1 MSPPPSWFNSRSAL
15 WTGLPASDTLA
26 SMELEGKVALVTGAA
41 RGIGRAIAIGLAHAG
56 CDVAISD
63 IAQSQDG
70 ITVYPLGSD
79 AELAVTAGQ
88 IRKLGRKTTAVQADV
103 TKADDVEQMMQSI
116 EERLG
121 GLDILVANAGI
132 IMAGPVASMSD
143 EQWKR
148 IFDVNV
154 HGVFQCA
161 RAAIPR
167 LAKRGGG
174 RIVNIASVAGKTG
187 RAGLAAYC
195 ASKAAVIS
203 LTQSMAEELGPM
215 QIAVNAICPGYLKTA
230 MFTQV
235 LNPLLA
241 QMYQVPE
248 DEVFEK
254 FVQRQTFLGRGQTPE
269 DIAQA
274 TVYLCRAENVTGIT
288 LTVAGG
294 GEVH

>member
-1 MSPPPSWFNSRSAL
+1 
-15 WTGLPASDTLA
+15 
-26 SMELEGKVALVTGAA
+26 
-41 RGIGRAIAIGLAHAG
+41 
-56 CDVAISD
+56 
-63 IAQSQDG
+63 
-70 ITVYPLGSD
+70 
-79 AELAVTAGQ
+79 
-88 IRKLGRKTTAVQADV
+88 
-103 TKADDVEQMMQSI
+103 
-116 EERLG
+116 
-121 GLDILVANAGI
+121 
-132 IMAGPVASMSD
+132 
-143 EQWKR
+143 
-148 IFDVNV
+148 VNV
-154 HGVFQCA
+154 KGVYLCVQ
-161 RAAIPR
+161 AAIPR
-167 LAKRGGG
+167 LVKRGGG

-215 QIAVNAICPGYLKTA
+215 RIAVNAICPGYLKTA

-241 QMYQVPE
+241 QLYHVPE

-269 DIAQA
+269 DIAEA
-274 TVYLCRAENVTGIT
+274 TVYLCRAENVTGIA

>member
-1 MSPPPSWFNSRSAL
+1 
-15 WTGLPASDTLA
+15 
-26 SMELEGKVALVTGAA
+26 MELEGKVALVTGAA

-56 CDVAISD
+56 CDVAVTD

-88 IRKLGRKTTAVQADV
+88 IRKLGRKTTAIQTDV
-103 TKADDVEQMMQSI
+103 TKGDDVEQMMEAI

-132 IMAGPVASMSD
+132 IMAGPVASMSVA
-143 EQWKR
+143 QWDR
-148 IFDVNV
+148 IFEVNV
-154 HGVFQCA
+154 KGVFLCA
-161 RAAIPR
+161 RSVIPR
-167 LAKRGGG
+167 MAKRGGG

-195 ASKAAVIS
+195 ASKASVIS

-241 QMYQVPE
+241 QLYQAPE

-269 DIAQA
+269 DIAEA

>member
-1 MSPPPSWFNSRSAL
+1 MDGRPGLCHCRS
-15 WTGLPASDTLA
+15 

-56 CDVAISD
+56 CDVAVSD

-88 IRKLGRKTTAVQADV
+88 VRKLGRKCTAIQADV
-103 TKADDVEQMMQSI
+103 TKQDDVEQMMSSI

-132 IMAGPVASMSD
+132 IMAGPVASMS
-143 EQWKR
+143 EAQWDR
-148 IFDVNV
+148 IFAVNV
-154 HGVFQCA
+154 KGVFMCA
-161 RAAIPR
+161 RSAIPR
-167 LAKRGGG
+167 LVKRGGG

-241 QMYQVPE
+241 QLYQAPE

-254 FVQRQTFLGRGQTPE
+254 FVQRQTFLGRGQSPE
-269 DIAQA
+269 DIAEA

>member
-1 MSPPPSWFNSRSAL
+1 MF
-15 WTGLPASDTLA
+15 ASVDRV
-26 SMELEGKVALVTGAA
+26 MDLEGKVALVTGAA

-56 CDVAISD
+56 CDVAVSD
-63 IAQSQDG
+63 IAPGQDA
-70 ITVYPLGSD
+70 ITVYPLGSE

-88 IRKLGRKTTAVQADV
+88 IRRLGRKCTAFQADV
-103 TKADDVEQMMQSI
+103 TSAADVEAMLQQI

-132 IMAGPVASMSD
+132 IMAGPIASMS
-143 EQWKR
+143 EAQWDR
-148 IFDVNV
+148 IFAVNV
-154 HGVFQCA
+154 KGVFLCA
-161 RAAIPR
+161 QAAIPR

-203 LTQSMAEELGPM
+203 MTQSMAEELGPAG
-215 QIAVNAICPGYLKTA
+215 IAVNAICPGYLKTA

-241 QMYQVPE
+241 QLYHAPE
-248 DEVFEK
+248 EEVFEK
-254 FVQRQTFLGRGQTPE
+254 FVQRQTFLGRGQSPE
-269 DIAQA
+269 DIAEA

>member
-1 MSPPPSWFNSRSAL
+1 
-15 WTGLPASDTLA
+15 
-26 SMELEGKVALVTGAA
+26 V
-41 RGIGRAIAIGLAHAG
+41 
-56 CDVAISD
+56 
-63 IAQSQDG
+63 
-70 ITVYPLGSD
+70 
-79 AELAVTAGQ
+79 
-88 IRKLGRKTTAVQADV
+88 RKLGRKCTTIQADV
-103 TKADDVEQMMQSI
+103 TQAEQVDAMMDTI
-116 EERLG
+116 TERLG
-121 GLDILVANAGI
+121 GLDIVVAKAGI
-132 IMAGPVASMSD
+132 IVAGPIASMPD
-143 EQWKR
+143 AQWDR
-148 IFDVNV
+148 VFDVNV
-154 HGVFQCA
+154 KGVFLCV

-167 LAKRGGG
+167 LVARGGG

-203 LTQSMAEELGPM
+203 LTQSLAEELGPAG
-215 QIAVNAICPGYLKTA
+215 IAVNAICPGYLKTA

-241 QMYQVPE
+241 KLYHAPE
-248 DEVFEK
+248 EEVFEK

-269 DIAQA
+269 DIAEA

>member
-1 MSPPPSWFNSRSAL
+1 M
-15 WTGLPASDTLA
+15 D
-26 SMELEGKVALVTGAA
+26 LEGKVALVTGAA

-56 CDVAISD
+56 CDVAVSD

-70 ITVYPLGSD
+70 ITVYPLGSE
-79 AELAVTAGQ
+79 AELAVTTGQ
-88 IRKLGRKTTAVQADV
+88 IRKLGRKATAIQADV
-103 TKADDVEQMMQSI
+103 TKRGDVEEMMATI

-143 EQWKR
+143 AHWDR
-148 IFDVNV
+148 IFAVNV
-154 HGVFQCA
+154 KGVFLCA
-161 RAAIPR
+161 QAAIPR

-195 ASKAAVIS
+195 ASKAAVVS
-203 LTQSMAEELGPM
+203 MTQSLAEELGPM

-241 QMYQVPE
+241 QLYQVPE

-254 FVQRQTFLGRGQTPE
+254 FVQRQTFLGRGQSPE
-269 DIAQA
+269 DIAEA
-274 TVYLCRAENVTGIT
+274 AVYLCRAENVTGIT

>member
-1 MSPPPSWFNSRSAL
+1 M
-15 WTGLPASDTLA
+15 D
-26 SMELEGKVALVTGAA
+26 LEGKVALVTGAA
-41 RGIGRAIAIGLAHAG
+41 RGIGRAVAIGLAHAG
-56 CDVAISD
+56 CDVAVSD

-88 IRKLGRKTTAVQADV
+88 VRHFGRKCTAIQADV
-103 TKADDVEQMMQSI
+103 TSAADVEAMMAAI

-132 IMAGPVASMSD
+132 IMAGPVASMAED
-143 EQWKR
+143 HWDR

-154 HGVFQCA
+154 KGVFLCA

-187 RAGLAAYC
+187 RAGLSAYC
-195 ASKAAVIS
+195 ASKAAVINF
-203 LTQSMAEELGPM
+203 TQSLAEELGPM
-215 QIAVNAICPGYLKTA
+215 NIAVNAICPGYLKTA

-235 LNPLLA
+235 LNPLLSRL
-241 QMYQVPE
+241 YNVPE

-269 DIAQA
+269 DIADA
-274 TVYLCRAENVTGIT
+274 TVYLCRSENVTGVT

>member
-1 MSPPPSWFNSRSAL
+1 MS
-15 WTGLPASDTLA
+15 G

-56 CDVAISD
+56 CDVAVSD

-88 IRKLGRKTTAVQADV
+88 VRKLGRKSTAIQADV
-103 TKADDVEQMMQSI
+103 TRHADVEEMVRTV

-121 GLDILVANAGI
+121 GLDVLVANAGI
-132 IMAGPVASMSD
+132 IMAGPVAGMSED
-143 EQWKR
+143 QWER

-154 HGVFQCA
+154 KGVFLCA
-161 RAAIPR
+161 KSAIPR

-215 QIAVNAICPGYLKTA
+215 GIAVNAICPGYLKTA

-241 QMYQVPE
+241 KLYHAPE

-269 DIAQA
+269 DIAEA
-274 TVYLCRAENVTGIT
+274 TVYLCRAENVTGVT

>member
-1 MSPPPSWFNSRSAL
+1 MSGK
-15 WTGLPASDTLA
+15 TMD
-26 SMELEGKVALVTGAA
+26 LEGKVALVTGAA

-56 CDVAISD
+56 CDVAVAD

-88 IRKLGRKTTAVQADV
+88 VRRLGRKCTAVQADV
-103 TKADDVEQMMQSI
+103 TNADDVDRMMAQI
-116 EERLG
+116 EELLG

-132 IMAGPVASMSD
+132 IMAGPVASMS
-143 EQWKR
+143 EAQWDR
-148 IFDVNV
+148 IFAVNV
-154 HGVFQCA
+154 KGVFLCA
-161 RAAIPR
+161 QAAIPR
-167 LAKRGGG
+167 LGKRGGG

-195 ASKAAVIS
+195 ASKSAVIS
-203 LTQSMAEELGPM
+203 MTQSLAEELGPM
-215 QIAVNAICPGYLKTA
+215 NIAVNAICPGYLKTA

-241 QMYQVPE
+241 QLYQAPE
-248 DEVFEK
+248 EEVFEK

-269 DIAQA
+269 DIAEA

>member
-1 MSPPPSWFNSRSAL
+1 
-15 WTGLPASDTLA
+15 
-26 SMELEGKVALVTGAA
+26 MELEGKVALVTGAA
-41 RGIGRAIAIGLAHAG
+41 RGIGRAVAIGLAHAG

-70 ITVYPLGSD
+70 ITVYPLGSE

-88 IRKLGRKTTAVQADV
+88 VRKLGRKCTTIQADV
-103 TKADDVEQMMQSI
+103 TQAEQVEQMLRTV

-121 GLDILVANAGI
+121 GLDVLVANAGI
-132 IMAGPVASMSD
+132 IMAGPVASMGE
-143 EQWKR
+143 EQWDR
-148 IFDVNV
+148 IFAVNV
-154 HGVFQCA
+154 KGVFLCA

-174 RIVNIASVAGKTG
+174 RIVTIASVAGKTG

-203 LTQSMAEELGPM
+203 MTQSMAEELGPM

-235 LNPLLA
+235 LNPILA
-241 QMYQVPE
+241 PLYHVPE
-248 DEVFEK
+248 DEVFER

-269 DIAQA
+269 DIAEA
-274 TVYLCRAENVTGIT
+274 AVYLCRAENVTGIT

>member
-1 MSPPPSWFNSRSAL
+1 MF
-15 WTGLPASDTLA
+15 ASVDRV
-26 SMELEGKVALVTGAA
+26 MDLEGKVALVTGAA

-56 CDVAISD
+56 CDVAVSD
-63 IAQSQDG
+63 IAPGQDA
-70 ITVYPLGSD
+70 ITVYPLGSE

-88 IRKLGRKTTAVQADV
+88 IRRLGRKCTALQADV
-103 TKADDVEQMMQSI
+103 TSAADVEAMMQQI

-132 IMAGPVASMSD
+132 IMAGPIASMS
-143 EQWKR
+143 EAQWDR
-148 IFDVNV
+148 IFAVNV
-154 HGVFQCA
+154 KGVYLCGQ
-161 RAAIPR
+161 AAIPR
-167 LAKRGGG
+167 LVKRGGG

-203 LTQSMAEELGPM
+203 MTQSMAEELGPAG
-215 QIAVNAICPGYLKTA
+215 IAVNAICPGYLKTA

-241 QMYQVPE
+241 QLYQAPE
-248 DEVFEK
+248 EEVFEK
-254 FVQRQTFLGRGQTPE
+254 FVQRQTFLGRGQSPE
-269 DIAQA
+269 DIAEA